1 MRPASPAA
9 RPGSNT
15 TPSADES
22 ARQSYEDLIARFDKQ
37 HDSEEARDVMH
48 EARLILSNIAATEGK
63 LDEAEEWVEQVLDEF
78 PEDVGAMND
87 LGYLWADSGKHL
99 DRALEMIRTAV
110 AAEPK
115 NIAYRDSLGWVLFR
129 LGRLNEAI
137 AELKAAAAGDD
148 PDGTILDHLAEAQL
162 KAGDVPAAIDT
173 WNRAVAAF
181 EKRKEDE
188 QGRRNPRKRSPRQ
201 PRQYRQQN

>member
-1 MRPASPAA
+1 
-9 RPGSNT
+9 
-15 TPSADES
+15 
-22 ARQSYEDLIARFDKQ
+22 
-37 HDSEEARDVMH
+37 MH

-78 PEDVGAMND
+78 PEDIGAMND

-162 KAGDVPAAIDT
+162 KAGDAPGAIDT
-173 WNRAVAAF
+173 WNRAIAAF
-181 EKRKEDE
+181 EKRKEDDKVAE
-188 QGRRNPRKRSPRQ
+188 TREKIAKARAVPPKN
-201 PRQYRQQN
+201 